1 MTRKRPLAAFAATL
15 TLATACNRPAPQST
29 PAQARSCMIA
39 LTADAGSDHDIA
51 KLQQDLR
58 EGRGPARAAEQLG
71 YRFISR
77 ARLSNDSGLYKV
89 AEQAAACLESYQP
102 DDPAA
107 WLLRGHILHQLH
119 RFGEAEAIAR
129 RLVTAREFVL
139 DFGLLGDALMEQG
152 RLAEAADAYQKMI
165 DLKPFYQSYTRAAH
179 LRWLKGDLDGAVRL
193 MSSAVKAA
201 SPRDPESI
209 AWGYSRLAAYEL
221 QRGHLDASEQMDVA
235 SLQSVPDY
243 ASALLVKGR
252 VRLARKQYPEA
263 IELLEH
269 AARLNPLPDYQWAL
283 ADALRAA
290 NRPGEAEAAERL
302 LLKNGAADDPRTLA
316 LYLSTRK
323 ARTASGPEGAH
334 DTRAGDGQ
342 RAVELARHEIN
353 LRSDVFTLDALAW
366 ALVNV
371 GEVRE
376 ASALIERALAEG
388 TADARL
394 FLHAS
399 VIAAADG
406 RSADAARWAG
416 KARQFRFT
424 LLPSELGV
432 LRGIAVAPPRA

>member
-1 MTRKRPLAAFAATL
+1 VV
-15 TLATACNRPAPQST
+15 
-29 PAQARSCMIA
+29 A
-39 LTADAGSDHDIA
+39 LTADPGPDLDIA
-51 KLQQDLR
+51 KLQQDVR
-58 EGRGPARAAEQLG
+58 EGRAPARAAEQLG

-77 ARLSNDSGLYKV
+77 ARLSNDAGFYRV

-102 DDPAA
+102 DDPSAL
-107 WLLRGHILHQLH
+107 LLRGHILHQLH
-119 RFGEAEAIAR
+119 KFGEAEAIAR
-129 RLVTAREFVL
+129 RLVNTREFVL

-179 LRWLKGDLDGAVRL
+179 LRWLKGDLNGAVRL
-193 MSSAVKAA
+193 MSSAVTAA

-221 QRGHLDASEQMDVA
+221 QRGRLDTAEQMAVA
-235 SLQSVPDY
+235 SLQSVTDY

-252 VRLARKQYPEA
+252 IRLARKKYREA
-263 IELLEH
+263 VELVEQ

-290 NRPGEAEAAERL
+290 GRPDQAAAAEQSL
-302 LLKNGAADDPRTLA
+302 LQDGAADDPRTLA
-316 LYLSTRK
+316 LYLATRL
-323 ARTASGPEGAH
+323 AHTEIGPEGRH
-334 DTRAGDGQ
+334 DTRTGDGQ
-342 RAVELARHEIN
+342 RAVDLARQELAIRGDI
-353 LRSDVFTLDALAW
+353 FTLDALAW
-366 ALVNV
+366 ALVNI
-371 GEVRE
+371 GEVHE

-406 RSADAARWAG
+406 RPADAARWAG
-416 KARQFRFT
+416 RARQLRFT

-432 LRGIAVAPPRA
+432 LQRIAVAPPRA